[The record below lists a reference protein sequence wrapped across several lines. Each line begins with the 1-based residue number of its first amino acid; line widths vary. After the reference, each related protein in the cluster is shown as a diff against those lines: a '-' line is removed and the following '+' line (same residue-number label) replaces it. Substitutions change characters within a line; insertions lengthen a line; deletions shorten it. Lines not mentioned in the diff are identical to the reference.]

1 MRYLR
6 KRLEDVKVVE
16 YSLRFRIVGYDE
28 IHGRNDYISLDSP
41 MARAL
46 LKKEE
51 GDEVVVH
58 PPRVRQPGTSTASA
72 TRVAMPDRPLP
83 APVPLLRSA
92 HR

>member
-28 IHGRNDYISLDSP
+28 IHGRNDYISIDSP

-58 PPRVRQPGTSTASA
+58 TTPGEA
-72 TRVAMPDRPLP
+72 TWYVNRISYPGSDAR
-83 APVPLLRSA
+83 
-92 HR
+92 